1 MKYNYSFGKLNDG
14 RIAYAPA
21 AIKDGSLYIV
31 APTKGDYISRGWM
44 PVVDVAPTTPAP
56 EGYHWAATGWEVVDD
71 TIKRV
76 YTAVVNP
83 PPMPR
88 KFSKLKLYAA
98 LTSAGL
104 WDGLENWLKTQ
115 TVEGVNAYT
124 AFSLAQDL
132 SEDYPG
138 WADYL
143 GAAKRAL
150 GVTDAEV
157 EAILSASVE
166 G

>member
-1 MKYNYSFGKLNDG
+1 MNKNFGKLNDG
-14 RIAYAPA
+14 RIEYAPSTLC
-21 AIKDGSLYIV
+21 IRGRYIMT
-31 APTKGDYISRGWM
+31 PTAEDYIFCKWS
-44 PVVDVAPTTPAP
+44 PVVDTPPTTPAP
-56 EGYHWAATGWEVVDD
+56 EGYHWAATGWEVVYD

-98 LTSAGL
+98 LTTAGL

-132 SEDYPG
+132 SDGHPLFAQYY
-138 WADYL
+138 A
-143 GAAKRAL
+143 AAKSVL
-150 GVTDAEV
+150 GVTDEQA
-157 EAILSASVE
+157 EAILAASLE
-166 G
+166 D